1 MMGSKITQSINAL
14 ILFLQSLP
22 KKSKFNII
30 SFGSSF
36 ERMYKTSIDYNDTN
50 VNQTI

>member
-1 MMGSKITQSINAL
+1 MGNKMTQAKNAL

-22 KKSKFNII
+22 QKSRFNVV

-36 ERMYKTSIDYNDTN
+36 ERMYKESIDYND
-50 VNQTI
+50 